1 VSDCINVNK
10 SQGHRLAGSGVR
22 VKVMVSKNGK
32 AVGLIS
38 IFNRRQFVFQSVY
51 SNVINHLTASQQVS
65 AVAN

>member
-1 VSDCINVNK
+1 
-10 SQGHRLAGSGVR
+10 
-22 VKVMVSKNGK
+22 MVSKNGK

-51 SNVINHLTASQQVS
+51 SDVINHPTASQQVS